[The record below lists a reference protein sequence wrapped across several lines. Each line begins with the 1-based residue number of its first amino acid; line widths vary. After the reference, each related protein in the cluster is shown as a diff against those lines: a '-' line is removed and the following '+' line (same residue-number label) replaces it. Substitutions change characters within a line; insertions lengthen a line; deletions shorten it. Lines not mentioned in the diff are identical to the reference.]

1 MMSKEEWDMDI
12 IDAKILET
20 LKHNGRSTASEISK
34 KVNLSIPAVSERIK
48 KLEEANVIEQY
59 TVKINR
65 EKMGYKLLAIIFVNI
80 DHAANIQQFREAIIQ
95 FSEVIECHHLAGEY
109 DYMLKVLIEDTGKLE
124 TFLSEKLKSIQG
136 VQKSNTLIVLS
147 TLKEILNR

>member
-1 MMSKEEWDMDI
+1 MDI
-12 IDAKILET
+12 IDAKILEA
-20 LKHNGRSTASEISK
+20 LKCNGRATASEISK

-80 DHAANIQQFREAIIQ
+80 DHAANIQQFRESIIQ

-124 TFLSEKLKSIQG
+124 IFLSEKLKSIQG

-147 TLKEILNR
+147 TLKEISNR

>member
-1 MMSKEEWDMDI
+1 MDI

-80 DHAANIQQFREAIIQ
+80 DHAANIQQFREVIIQ

-124 TFLSEKLKSIQG
+124 IFLSEKLKSIQG

>member
-1 MMSKEEWDMDI
+1 MDI
-12 IDAKILET
+12 TDAKILEA
-20 LKHNGRSTASEISK
+20 LKSNGRTTASEISK

-80 DHAANIQQFREAIIQ
+80 DHATNIHHFREAIIHVP
-95 FSEVIECHHLAGEY
+95 EVIECHHLAGAY
-109 DYMLKVLIEDTGKLE
+109 DYMLKVLIEDTSKLE
-124 TFLSEKLKSIQG
+124 IFLSEKLKSIQG

-147 TLKEILNR
+147 TLKEVLNR

>member
-1 MMSKEEWDMDI
+1 MDI

>member
-1 MMSKEEWDMDI
+1 MMSKEEWNMDI
-12 IDAKILET
+12 IDAKILEA

-95 FSEVIECHHLAGEY
+95 FPEVIECHHLAGVY

-124 TFLSEKLKSIQG
+124 IFLSEKLKSIQG

-147 TLKEILNR
+147 TLKEISNR